1 MSDNYL
7 TLSELAKG
15 LNKNE
20 LQVRRAFK
28 KLVIVNR
35 LIEGTDFVKEN
46 EKDELHFIYR
56 INPLRFLEEVK
67 NIRADIKIESVDSM
81 VITDGQPVANKPD
94 SSSAKS
100 ADTLPHSD
108 GEVDEGVG
116 SNDEDNDF
124 DLDSSALIDF
134 FKDQLVE
141 KDRQI
146 ERKDSQITGLS
157 KALEQSQGINIELNR
172 AILYL
177 TTPKPDSRPKDGD
190 NKPRSTAITSDSSV
204 ADSEIRVDSSPENN
218 DLG

>member
-1 MSDNYL
+1 M
-7 TLSELAKG
+7 
-15 LNKNE
+15 
-20 LQVRRAFK
+20 
-28 KLVIVNR
+28 NR

-56 INPLRFLEEVK
+56 INPLRFLEEVRK
-67 NIRADIKIESVDSM
+67 IRADIKTENVDSM
-81 VITDGQPVANKPD
+81 LIADGQPVANKPD
-94 SSSAKS
+94 SRSAES

-108 GEVDEGVG
+108 SEADDSVD

-146 ERKDSQITGLS
+146 ERKDSQITSLS

-177 TTPKPDSRPKDGD
+177 TTPKPDSRQEDGD
-190 NKPRSTAITSDSSV
+190 EEV
-204 ADSEIRVDSSPENN
+204 SETKYV
-218 DLG
+218 LGHWASATG